1 MVKMSS
7 YSKIRA
13 YSVNKLNTKKKGKR
27 RIIVVIA
34 KCSISAGAAEVLK
47 AVQDTVK
54 EEEIENVIVE
64 ITGCIGLCHME
75 PIVIVEDLDHSKI
88 FYDLVTPE
96 KAKTITLVHGLY
108 GNPVYQWTIKDSLD
122 PV

>member
-1 MVKMSS
+1 M
-7 YSKIRA
+7 
-13 YSVNKLNTKKKGKR
+13 
-27 RIIVVIA
+27 VIA

-54 EEEIENVIVE
+54 EEVIENVIVE

-75 PIVIVEDLDHSKI
+75 PILIVEEVDTSKVI
-88 FYDLVTPE
+88 YNFVTPK

-108 GNPVYQWTIKDSLD
+108 GNPVYQWTIKDSWD